1 MWVVKLGGSLMK
13 SGQLQEWLACLRAYH
28 QRQIIV
34 VPGGGIFADQIRT
47 AQKKWQFGDVPAHKM
62 AILAME
68 QYGLLLSGLLAE
80 ALVVKSEKDL
90 ANTQLRNI
98 KIWLP
103 AQMLLD
109 NDDIQASWDVSSDSL
124 ALWLARQLKATHL
137 VLVKPDVRPD
147 IVDLVDP
154 TFPKWQ
160 KNYEGQTYLLDVNQI
175 DKFHDLLKSKA

>member
-1 MWVVKLGGSLMK
+1 
-13 SGQLQEWLACLRAYH
+13 
-28 QRQIIV
+28 
-34 VPGGGIFADQIRT
+34 
-47 AQKKWQFGDVPAHKM
+47 
-62 AILAME
+62 
-68 QYGLLLSGLLAE
+68 
-80 ALVVKSEKDL
+80 
-90 ANTQLRNI
+90 
-98 KIWLP
+98 
-103 AQMLLD
+103 MLLD